1 MENFDLRKYLAEGK
15 LLKEDMASKA
25 VSVLKSYKGEVKGLE
40 DYIKYLMN
48 TSDDISSSIQAVAD
62 DMDRDN
68 DAEDS
73 LRRDLEK
80 LSLSEGKLL
89 KENTNPIWTIEASE
103 DDADISDAGLEYIRA
118 VGTIIDKALPD
129 ISIEDMIASMDVIN
143 NFWHDEARKNA
154 KGSEPEEIKVSAIDF
169 ADSVIEHYK
178 DVLMDKDINE
188 SQNRMFDLKKY
199 LAEGR
204 LYENNDSVGMI
215 NYLKSLPDQYDMS
228 DSQYDLWED
237 TMESIEGFTSQ
248 EIKNYIKDL
257 PNLWDMSGSQYDLWE
272 DIMDNFD
279 LKKDLAE
286 GKLLKENI
294 SKDVKEISIENH
306 KDEALETISEF
317 IDEFE
322 PQGLFEFI
330 PDLDNYEI
338 DSSTNSLNVDELGSV
353 YLISNEGP
361 IPSEVKELMMDS
373 NNGEMNEYGATWK
386 KYPKRGYYY
395 IVVS

>member
-1 MENFDLRKYLAEGK
+1 
-15 LLKEDMASKA
+15 
-25 VSVLKSYKGEVKGLE
+25 
-40 DYIKYLMN
+40 
-48 TSDDISSSIQAVAD
+48 
-62 DMDRDN
+62 MDN
-68 DAEDS
+68 
-73 LRRDLEK
+73 
-80 LSLSEGKLL
+80 
-89 KENTNPIWTIEASE
+89 
-103 DDADISDAGLEYIRA
+103 
-118 VGTIIDKALPD
+118 
-129 ISIEDMIASMDVIN
+129 
-143 NFWHDEARKNA
+143 
-154 KGSEPEEIKVSAIDF
+154 
-169 ADSVIEHYK
+169 
-178 DVLMDKDINE
+178 
-188 SQNRMFDLKKY
+188 FDLKKY